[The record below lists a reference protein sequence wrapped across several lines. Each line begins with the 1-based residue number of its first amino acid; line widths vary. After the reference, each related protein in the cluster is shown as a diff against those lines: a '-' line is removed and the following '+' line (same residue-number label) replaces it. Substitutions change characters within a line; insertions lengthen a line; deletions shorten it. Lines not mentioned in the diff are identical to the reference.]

1 MATTA
6 RRSKNGGVTRREFSE
21 LVRQVEDCTR
31 NVALQFIRIAQIQA
45 ELDHLRLAGA
55 TGARWKTGKHRR
67 R

>member
-1 MATTA
+1 VATTA
-6 RRSKNGGVTRREFSE
+6 RRSKNGVTRREFSE

-55 TGARWKTGKHRR
+55 RWKTGKHRR